1 LNRLPNGPD
10 IDDEASIGWLA
21 KSLARGFADGVR
33 RNKLA
38 AVLATVTMIA
48 LSALAVDRRF
58 DGLSEYREFI
68 LPRLLRLEGVLLKN
82 LRVAENA
89 SGEWRE
95 YYFKEAHS
103 QVRDILR
110 AANLDRPT
118 ANLARR
124 KHQQFLRHYELLD
137 SEFNSIRK
145 QMKANPNLDY
155 LGRLNNKMEELKPIR
170 DTWAEWAIYSG
181 ATQESFD
188 R

>member
-1 LNRLPNGPD
+1 VQSSSPE
-10 IDDEASIGWLA
+10 IEDEVSISWLV
-21 KSLARGFADGVR
+21 KSLASGFVDSVR
-33 RNKLA
+33 HNKLA

-48 LSALAVDRRF
+48 MIALAVNRRF
-58 DGLSEYREFI
+58 DGLPHYRESI
-68 LPRLLRLEGVLLKN
+68 LPRLLRLEGGLHKN
-82 LRVAENA
+82 LRAADNA

-137 SEFNSIRK
+137 SEFNNVRR
-145 QMKANPNLDY
+145 QMKTNPNLDY

-170 DTWAEWAIYSG
+170 ETWAQWAIHP
-181 ATQESFD
+181 
-188 R
+188 